1 MYTRL
6 HFFQLYSDSIITKF
20 YSDQNSIMNT
30 TLKITI
36 DSHVH
41 HYIQYAT
48 ELNYYHNNLF
58 STIPESGGGIK
69 FRTAKGCKGGEIDE
83 PQSKCDPVCLYV
95 KSCNWKKFILTLSS
109 YYFRIP
115 RSKNTKS
122 FCQLFCFLSSIYSKT
137 FI

>member
-1 MYTRL
+1 
-6 HFFQLYSDSIITKF
+6 
-20 YSDQNSIMNT
+20 MNT

-58 STIPESGGGIK
+58 STIPESGGGDQVQD
-69 FRTAKGCKGGEIDE
+69 RKGLQGGGGIDE
-83 PQSKCDPVCLYV
+83 PQSKGDPVCLYV

-122 FCQLFCFLSSIYSKT
+122 FCQLFCFLSTIYSKT